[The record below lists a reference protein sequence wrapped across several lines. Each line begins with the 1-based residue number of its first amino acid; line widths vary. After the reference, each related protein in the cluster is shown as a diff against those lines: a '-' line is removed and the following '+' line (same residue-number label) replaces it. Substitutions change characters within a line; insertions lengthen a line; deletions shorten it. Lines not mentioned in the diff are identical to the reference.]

1 MSDPFEPLAMNAA
14 DRFHAMSGMIDYWI
28 TPTVHDSTPNIL
40 DKDGAETV
48 GVAIRVDEAA
58 TVAYKDRHGTS
69 RSAVLPAGGIL
80 PTSVGQILDTGTDA
94 VTVYVA
100 IAP

>member
-1 MSDPFEPLAMNAA
+1 MSDPFEPYAMNAA
-14 DRFHAMSGMIDYWI
+14 DRFHAMSGMVDYWI
-28 TPTVHDSTPNIL
+28 TPTLHDSTPNIL
-40 DKDGAETV
+40 DKDSAATF

-69 RSAVLPAGGIL
+69 RSVALPAGGIL
-80 PTSVGQILDTGTDA
+80 PTSVSQILDTGTDD
-94 VTVYVA
+94 VTVHVA